1 MFATLNGIQAL
12 RAVAVVFVLF
22 SHLFRVEGKYA
33 AETILPNA
41 TLIGVSGVDIF
52 FVISGFI
59 MVYVTDGKRDGL
71 LRAIEFLYRR
81 AVRIYPIYWVYTSLV
96 LVLYMVAPSMVNS
109 GAPADI
115 LASYAL
121 WPTENPFLVAVG
133 WTLAHEM
140 YFYFIFCL
148 LFFVSDRYLSLFLAA
163 WAVMVFLVGGL
174 YDGDS
179 PVLKVVLS
187 PLTIEFIGGAM
198 LGQLILLRK
207 PLMPMWVAILGL
219 AASLSVL
226 IFAGGWYLEATGI
239 TPSGWWRV
247 LVSGVPAVFIVFFM
261 CSAEL
266 AGLKIPNLLTVV
278 GDSSYSIYLSHVLV
292 MSAMGHVW
300 FKIHGYMD
308 LSSVVVLPVMV
319 VACIVYGYLSYRFIE
334 KPIISSSKIVGFSK
348 LART

>member
-1 MFATLNGIQAL
+1 MFATMNGIQAL
-12 RAVAVVFVLF
+12 RAVAVMFVLF
-22 SHLFRVEGKYA
+22 SHLFRTEGKYA
-33 AETILPNA
+33 SEAILPNT
-41 TLIGVSGVDIF
+41 TLVGVSGVDIF

-81 AVRIYPIYWVYTSLV
+81 TVRIYPIYWVYTSLV

-133 WTLAHEM
+133 WTLSHEM
-140 YFYFIFCL
+140 YFYVFFCL
-148 LFFVSDRYLSLFLAA
+148 LFFMSDRYLSLFLVV
-163 WAVMVFLVGGL
+163 WGGVVSLVGAL
-174 YDGDS
+174 YEGSS
-179 PVLKVVLS
+179 PLLKVVLS

-198 LGQLILLRK
+198 LGQLILRRK
-207 PLMPMWVAILGL
+207 PLMPMWIATSGL
-219 AASLSVL
+219 AASFSILL
-226 IFAGGWYLEATGI
+226 FACGWYLEAAGT

-247 LVSGVPAVFIVFFM
+247 LVSGVPAVLIVFFM
-261 CSAEL
+261 YSAEL
-266 AGLKIPNLLTVV
+266 AGLKIPKLLTVV
-278 GDSSYSIYLSHVLV
+278 GDSSYSVYLSHVLV

-300 FKIHGYMD
+300 FKLHGYVA

-319 VACIVYGYLSYRFIE
+319 MACIVYGYLSYRFIE
-334 KPIISSSKIVGFSK
+334 KPIISSSKLVGLNK
-348 LART
+348 LARV

>member
-96 LVLYMVAPSMVNS
+96 LVLYIVAPSMVNS

-121 WPTENPFLVAVG
+121 
-133 WTLAHEM
+133 
-140 YFYFIFCL
+140 
-148 LFFVSDRYLSLFLAA
+148 
-163 WAVMVFLVGGL
+163 
-174 YDGDS
+174 
-179 PVLKVVLS
+179 
-187 PLTIEFIGGAM
+187 
-198 LGQLILLRK
+198 
-207 PLMPMWVAILGL
+207 
-219 AASLSVL
+219 
-226 IFAGGWYLEATGI
+226 
-239 TPSGWWRV
+239 
-247 LVSGVPAVFIVFFM
+247 
-261 CSAEL
+261 
-266 AGLKIPNLLTVV
+266 
-278 GDSSYSIYLSHVLV
+278 
-292 MSAMGHVW
+292 
-300 FKIHGYMD
+300 
-308 LSSVVVLPVMV
+308 
-319 VACIVYGYLSYRFIE
+319 
-334 KPIISSSKIVGFSK
+334 
-348 LART
+348 